1 MRNEET
7 MNEDND
13 DDELFARVRRPA
25 PHDENTDFFAAPL
38 KEVAIPLTKVCVDD
52 IGSHHLAISE
62 A

>member
-1 MRNEET
+1 